1 MKNLKYIVLSTF
13 TMLLLFTNCQ
23 ESNPSFGDI
32 IAPTNVTITAEVLGV
47 TADMPNGDGE
57 GFVTLTADAD
67 NAISYSFQFGD
78 GTDEVVPSGEV
89 THRFSLVGLN
99 TYTVVVN
106 AIGTGGVTSSTA
118 IDVSVFSSFDDLEA
132 KAILSGGGTKTW
144 YWAAAEVGHLGV
156 GGSQDAAPDA
166 YWYPSYYGAQPF
178 EKSEEPCMY
187 NDELIF
193 SIDANDQLTYQLNN
207 NGQTFFNGSH
217 ATAGGGSGDDGDVCL
232 DFDTSGVSNV
242 SLAPASSDLP
252 EGESRNTVMNF
263 SDDNFMGYYL
273 GNSSYEILELTNSL
287 LRVRVVDGND
297 PALVW
302 YHIFSTTLPTQE
314 TIDYTDLIWE
324 DDFNTDG
331 TPDATKW
338 GYNIGTGDNGWG
350 NNESQYYTDSP
361 DNVIVEDGV
370 LKITAR
376 AEDFLGSDYTSSRL
390 VTEDKFEF
398 TYGRVEISAKLP
410 TGAGTWPAIWMLGE
424 DYATNAWPACGEID
438 IMEHVGNDQN
448 TIHGTLH
455 YPGNSGGNGDGDST
469 VVDGVSNEFHTYE
482 VIWSPAAI
490 TFLVDGTEFHSYVN
504 SEDSSFNSDFFLI
517 VNVAMGGSF
526 GGAIDAGFVNSTM
539 EIDYIKVYQ

>member
-23 ESNPSFGDI
+23 ESNPSFGEVI
-32 IAPTNVTITAEVLGV
+32 VPTNVVLNGDVLNV
-47 TADMPNGDGE
+47 TASMPYGDGE
-57 GFVTLTADAD
+57 GFVDFVATAD
-67 NAISYSFQFGD
+67 NAISYSFQYGD
-78 GTDEVVPSGEV
+78 GTNEVVPSGV
-89 THRFSLVGLN
+89 ITHRFNLTGVN

-106 AIGTGGVTSSTA
+106 AIGTGGVMSSTA
-118 IDVSVFSSFDDLEA
+118 IDVTVFSSFDDLEA
-132 KAILSGGGTKTW
+132 KEILSGGNTKTW
-144 YWAAAEVGHLGV
+144 YWAASEIGHLGV
-156 GGSQDAAPDA
+156 GGSQDAAPSD
-166 YWYPSYYGAQPF
+166 YWYPSYYTAQPF

-193 SIDANDQLTYQLNN
+193 SLGADDQLTYQLNN
-207 NGQTFFNGSH
+207 NGQTFFNGAH
-217 ATAGGGSGDDGDVCL
+217 DAIAGGTGENGDVCL

-242 SLAPASSDLP
+242 ALAPATSNLP

-263 SDDNFMGYYL
+263 SDDNFMGYYV

-287 LRVRVVDGND
+287 LRVRVVDGAN
-297 PALVW
+297 PSLVW
-302 YHIFSTTLPTQE
+302 YHIFSTTFPTQD
-314 TIDYTDLIWE
+314 TVDYTNLIWE

-331 TPDATKW
+331 APDATKW

-361 DNVIVEDGV
+361 DNVIVEDGL

-376 AEDFLGSDYTSSRL
+376 AEDFSGSNYTSSRL

-455 YPGNSGGNGDGDST
+455 YPGNSGGDGDGDTT

-482 VIWSPAAI
+482 VVWSPSAI
-490 TFLVDGTEFHSYVN
+490 TFFVDGTEFHSYVN
-504 SEDSSFNSDFFLI
+504 SESSAFNSDFFLI
-517 VNVAMGGSF
+517 LNVAMGGSF
-526 GGAIDAGFVNSTM
+526 GGAIDAGFVESTM